1 MRINKI
7 LIEPVVTEKAMDL
20 HNREGMYTFK
30 VDLWANK
37 EQIKNSLKDTFG
49 VEAYDIKTLV
59 MPGKRKRIGKTA
71 KFGRTSMTK
80 KVIFKLKK
88 GKLDFYTGS

>member
-20 HNREGMYTFK
+20 HGREGMYTFK
-30 VDLWANK
+30 VDLWASK
-37 EQIKNSLKDTFG
+37 EQIKHSLEDTFG

-71 KFGRTSMTK
+71 KFGRTPMTK